1 MPKWEYCTAA
11 QAPSG
16 PLLITVTYYTMQG
29 AAVVQHRAASY
40 EEGSGRLWPKL
51 IAEMGR
57 EGWELAAIDAG
68 AWHFKRPL
76 VEQEVT

>member
-1 MPKWEYCTAA
+1 
-11 QAPSG
+11 
-16 PLLITVTYYTMQG
+16 MQG

-40 EEGSGRLWPKL
+40 EEGSGQIWPKL